1 MSPMPV
7 SKGAI
12 EKAVLE
18 AIKAGSGRKFKQSV
32 EVVVVFKG
40 FDPKSPDIKFRDVV
54 YLPKGLGKMPKIVLI
69 ADGDMLL
76 RAKNLSVDTLSRE
89 DLQKLDKRGAKKI
102 ARMYDWFL
110 VKSDLMT
117 VVGKVL
123 GPALGPR
130 GKFPIPLPP
139 SANLEAVIKQY
150 SMSTKLRNKEQAW
163 VGCRVGTEDMSP
175 KDLTDNVSAV
185 LEHIES
191 KIKKPLET
199 CCRIYI
205 KTTMGSPVEVVME

>member
-1 MSPMPV
+1 MPV
-7 SKGAI
+7 NKAAI
-12 EKAVLE
+12 EKSVLE
-18 AIKAGSGRKFKQSV
+18 AIKLGSGRRFKQSV
-32 EVVVVFKG
+32 ELIVVFKG
-40 FDPKSPDIKFRDVV
+40 FDPKSPDVKFRDVV
-54 YLPKGLGKMPKIVLI
+54 YLPKGLGKMPRIVVI

-76 RAKNLSVDTLSRE
+76 KAKTLGVDALGR
-89 DLQKLDKRGAKKI
+89 DDIQKLDKRSAKKI

-130 GKFPIPLPP
+130 GKFPIPISP

-150 SMSTKLRNKEQAW
+150 SMSTRLRNKEQAW
-163 VGCRVGTEDMSP
+163 VGCRVGTEDMDP
-175 KDLTDNVSAV
+175 KDLVDNIAVV
-185 LEHIES
+185 LEYIES

-199 CCRIYI
+199 SCRIYV
-205 KTTMGSPVEVVME
+205 KTTMGPSVEVVME

>member
-1 MSPMPV
+1 MPI
-7 SKGAI
+7 SKSAV
-12 EKAVLE
+12 EKSVVE
-18 AIKAGSGRKFKQSV
+18 AIKLGAGRKFKQSI
-32 EVVVVFKG
+32 ELVVVFKG

-54 YLPKGLGKMPKIVLI
+54 YLPKGLGKSPKILLI

-76 RAKNLSVDTLSRE
+76 RAKNLGVDTLGKD

-102 ARMYDWFL
+102 ARRYEWFL

-130 GKFPIPLPP
+130 GKFPIPLSP
-139 SANLEAVIKQY
+139 SSNLEAVIKQY
-150 SMSTKLRNKEQAW
+150 SMSARLRNKEQVW
-163 VGCRVGTEDMSP
+163 VGCKVGSEDMDA
-175 KDLTDNVSAV
+175 KDIVDNISIV

-199 CCRIYI
+199 NCRVYV
-205 KTTMGSPVEVVME
+205 KTTMGPPVEVVVE